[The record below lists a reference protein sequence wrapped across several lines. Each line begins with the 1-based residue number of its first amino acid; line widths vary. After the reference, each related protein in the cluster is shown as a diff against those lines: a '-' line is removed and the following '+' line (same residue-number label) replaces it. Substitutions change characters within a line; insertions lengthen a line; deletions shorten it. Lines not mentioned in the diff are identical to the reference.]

1 MKEKQAVMYDVA
13 IARCDEYTPACCR
26 RALEEALDAVGGL
39 SWVEEGMKIAI
50 KANLVSFM
58 SPDKAATTHPTL
70 LSELVKMLC
79 ERGAEVILGDSPG
92 GLYTSAF
99 VNRVY
104 KATGMKDV
112 EEAGARLNQNYDIR
126 HVEYPDGMV
135 LKEFQYTA
143 YLDEADAI
151 IDFCKLKTHGMMGMS
166 AAAKNMFGCV
176 PGVSKPEYHFRF
188 PKHED
193 FARMI
198 VDLDTYFK
206 PRLCICDAVVGMEG
220 NGPTMGTPRKIG
232 AVLASVCPHKLD
244 MICAELI
251 GLSQDDVPTLAA
263 ARERGYLP
271 ERVEQISVFGDP
283 RAFFVADFQN
293 IPNRSSIEFSKDSTK
308 FFGKLSAMFIGK
320 ALRSVPNLKKKD
332 CVGCGVCRDICPA
345 KAIRI
350 KNGKAIIDRSA
361 CIRCFCC
368 QEFCPKGAMKVH
380 RPMIARLLNK

>member
-1 MKEKQAVMYDVA
+1 MYDVSVVKCDDYKAESARAALTEA
-13 IARCDEYTPACCR
+13 I
-26 RALEEALDAVGGL
+26 DAVGGL
-39 SWVEEGMKIAI
+39 DWIEKGMKIVI

-58 SPDKAATTHPTL
+58 APDKAATTHPVL
-70 LSELVKMLC
+70 LIALVELLL
-79 ERGAEVILGDSPG
+79 ERGAEVIVGDSPG
-92 GLYTSAF
+92 GLWTAVF

-112 EEAGARLNQNYDIR
+112 EAAGAILNQNYDIR
-126 HVEYPDGMV
+126 HVEGGDGMV
-135 LKEFQYTA
+135 LKDFQYTA
-143 YLDEADAI
+143 FLDEADAI

-166 AAAKNMFGCV
+166 AAAKNMFGCI

-198 VDLDTYFK
+198 VDLNHYFK

-232 AVLASVCPHKLD
+232 AVLASVCPHKMDLV
-244 MICAELI
+244 CAQLI
-251 GLSQDDVPTLAA
+251 GLTRDDVPTLAA
-263 ARERGYLP
+263 AYERGLIP
-271 ERVEQISVFGDP
+271 ETAEDLSVYGDP
-283 RAFFVADFQN
+283 ESFFIPDFQN

-308 FFGKLSAMFIGK
+308 FFGKLSALFVGK
-320 ALRSVPNLKKKD
+320 ALRSVPKLKTGE

-345 KAIRI
+345 KAITI
-350 KNGKAIIDRSA
+350 KKGKAIIDRPA

-368 QEFCPKGAMKVH
+368 QEFCPKGAMKVK
-380 RPMIARLLNK
+380 RPLLAKLLNK

>member
-1 MKEKQAVMYDVA
+1 MYDVA
-13 IARCDEYTPACCR
+13 IVKCDEYQSELART
-26 RALEEALDAVGGL
+26 ALTEAIGAVGGL
-39 SWVEEGMKIAI
+39 DWITEGMKIVI

-70 LSELVKMLC
+70 LCELVKMLC
-79 ERGAEVILGDSPG
+79 ERGAKVTVGDSPG
-92 GLYTSAF
+92 GLYTAAF

-104 KATGMKDV
+104 KATGMKVV
-112 EEAGARLNQNYDIR
+112 EAAGACLNQNYEIK
-126 HVEYPDGMV
+126 YAANPDGRV
-135 LKEFQYTA
+135 LKDFQYTA
-143 YLDEADAI
+143 FLDEADAI

-198 VDLDTYFK
+198 VDLDDYFK

-232 AVLASVCPHKLD
+232 AVLASTCPHKMD
-244 MICAELI
+244 MVCAELI
-251 GLSQDDVPTLAA
+251 GLSRNDVPTLAA
-263 ARERGYLP
+263 AYERELIPNG
-271 ERVEQISVFGDP
+271 VEELTVFGDP
-283 RAFFVADFQN
+283 KAFFVPDFKN
-293 IPNRSSIEFSKDSTK
+293 IPNRSSVEFNRDSTK
-308 FFGKLSAMFIGK
+308 FFGKLSALFIGK
-320 ALRSVPNLKKKD
+320 ALRSVPSLKKSE

-345 KAIRI
+345 KAIEI
-350 KNGKAIIDRSA
+350 KKGKAIIDRSA

-368 QEFCPKGAMKVH
+368 QEFCPKGAMKVK
-380 RPMIARLLNK
+380 RPLLAKLLNK